1 MLNIE
6 RIQKIASALGELN
19 NQVVYV
25 GGAVVE
31 LYIEN
36 PELAEVRPTMDIDC
50 VTQFVSRTDF
60 WKFEEQLRKKGFS
73 NDQTPGSPICRWTY
87 DDEIVDIMPDDP
99 SILGFSNRWYL
110 KEKFHAILQRPNI
123 HEEVETALPYDEAD
137 RTEII
142 LGLMKSISRE
152 QL

>member
-1 MLNIE
+1 ML
-6 RIQKIASALGELN
+6 QKAP
-19 NQVVYV
+19 V
-25 GGAVVE
+25 
-31 LYIEN
+31 
-36 PELAEVRPTMDIDC
+36 PD
-50 VTQFVSRTDF
+50 VT
-60 WKFEEQLRKKGFS
+60 
-73 NDQTPGSPICRWTY
+73 PICRWTY